1 MLNAHDRPMAAGMGG
16 VIQMRL
22 RSVDIGTMCEAYG
35 ASLEEFERIIQL
47 EDEVYPVLAEKW
59 ASDAKSQ
66 SNTD

>member
-1 MLNAHDRPMAAGMGG
+1 MLNANDRHMVMGMGG
-16 VIQMRL
+16 GVRLRL
-22 RSVDIGTMCEAYG
+22 RSVDVGQMCEAYG
-35 ASLEEFERIIQL
+35 ASLQEFERIIQL